1 MIRTSWLWLIINF
14 FDHFAIYIHETLSEF
29 YIRNTIF
36 RLDMNSPLVPLRS
49 ICINRRTT
57 SVSCTGSLD
66 LVTWINL
73 LFIHKCVYSGVWSSE
88 KMLQEWHHCLCNLVR
103 GDTGSNT
110 GYSAQ
115 SGQWKRTRG
124 VERKSSSVWN
134 TFKSESLFIFLII
147 IWSSPTGNMFRKSII
162 SLLTLAKPERVV
174 DSQD

>member
-73 LFIHKCVYSGVWSSE
+73 LFIHKCVYSGEACDRPRKCYKSGTTVCVTWSGVTRDQTQVTAPSQGNE
-88 KMLQEWHHCLCNLVR
+88 NVQEESKENRQACETRLNRNRCL
-103 GDTGSNT
+103 
-110 GYSAQ
+110 YS
-115 SGQWKRTRG
+115 
-124 VERKSSSVWN
+124 
-134 TFKSESLFIFLII
+134 
-147 IWSSPTGNMFRKSII
+147 WS
-162 SLLTLAKPERVV
+162 
-174 DSQD
+174 